1 MKMWPHTTPVFRLQ
15 VADSCSDIAD
25 AVLRLCLRSMGMPG
39 NALASV
45 LDDLPP
51 LPGVTPASLL
61 QATSYNSAQLCMC
74 YALSRCFGKVTPV
87 LVCVV
92 CLQLVWCAWCA
103 CNWSWF

>member
-1 MKMWPHTTPVFRLQ
+1 VFRLQ

-25 AVLRLCLRSMGMPG
+25 AVLRLCLRSTGMPG

-61 QATSYNSAQLCMC
+61 QATSYNSAQGLHALCPQPLFREC
-74 YALSRCFGKVTPV
+74 H
-87 LVCVV
+87 VCTV
-92 CLQLVWCAWCA
+92 C
-103 CNWSWF
+103 